1 MNVSWGWELEGD
13 GGWIRWFPCQSVF
26 KKGLHL
32 SVSVKNEPQG
42 DSMKMW
48 TIRWYDQQGK
58 VPGKVGENKTQ
69 IAEGEKG
76 GVSRGQEE
84 ATSSIGT
91 AKDGEQGSGQSKGL
105 GTSGSESEFLSQLSA
120 CVSSVI
126 WVWQATARKER
137 KLQQKLRRI
146 ARPFE
151 SSVETSIQ
159 DKTVPWKA
167 RLWGFSPTEFSPIS
181 VGSRGT
187 RTKGSLVQKAAR
199 VMKGH
204 WEGCWEDRWGDRT
217 KRSQWIDLT
226 GLLELA
232 SEIIHTTSHS

>member
-1 MNVSWGWELEGD
+1 MIWSAGKSPWK
-13 GGWIRWFPCQSVF
+13 GGRKQNPDHRRG
-26 KKGLHL
+26 KGRG
-32 SVSVKNEPQG
+32 EP
-42 DSMKMW
+42 W
-48 TIRWYDQQGK
+48 
-58 VPGKVGENKTQ
+58 
-69 IAEGEKG
+69 AEGG
-76 GVSRGQEE
+76 HFFHW
-84 ATSSIGT
+84 
-91 AKDGEQGSGQSKGL
+91 DSKGWRTGQRPQQVTL
-105 GTSGSESEFLSQLSA
+105 RTSGSESEEFLSQLSTW
-120 CVSSVI
+120 VSSVI

-187 RTKGSLVQKAAR
+187 RTKGSLLLKAAR

-217 KRSQWIDLT
+217 KKSQWTELV
-226 GLLELA
+226 ELA
-232 SEIIHTTSHS
+232 SEITHTTSHS